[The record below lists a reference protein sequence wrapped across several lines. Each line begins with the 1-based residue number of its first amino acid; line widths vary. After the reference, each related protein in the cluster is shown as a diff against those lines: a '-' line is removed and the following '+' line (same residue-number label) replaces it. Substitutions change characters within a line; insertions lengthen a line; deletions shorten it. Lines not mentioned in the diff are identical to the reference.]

1 MLLATIAQP
10 LFWKERKINSFIAAI
25 VLLLIEVVK
34 FYAADGKLIGSSS
47 VVDGTASCAV
57 SETMVIAKF
66 GDNAIKVAVK

>member
-1 MLLATIAQP
+1 M
-10 LFWKERKINSFIAAI
+10 I

-57 SETMVIAKF
+57 LETIVIAKF
-66 GDNAIKVAVK
+66 GDNAIKIAVK

>member
-10 LFWKERKINSFIAAI
+10 LFFFFFKINSFIAVI

>member
-10 LFWKERKINSFIAAI
+10 LFWKERKINRFIAVI